1 MTKTELL
8 KKLNNLL
15 IEKGM
20 NKIETF
26 SGKIGPNDN
35 KATIESAIKCIEA
48 TDEEMNDY
56 LTIVK
61 LKYPST
67 YAVIMQAGN
76 WLIHS
81 HNRYYVYSTAR
92 QIIAN

>member
-1 MTKTELL
+1 MAKTELL
-8 KKLNNLL
+8 KKLEALL
-15 IEKGM
+15 EEKGM
-20 NKIETF
+20 SKIETF
-26 SGKIGPNDN
+26 SGKIGQTSN
-35 KATIESAIKCIEA
+35 KATIEDAIKCLEA

-56 LTIVK
+56 LTVFK
-61 LKYPST
+61 LKYYNS
-67 YAVIMQAGN
+67 YVAIMQAGN